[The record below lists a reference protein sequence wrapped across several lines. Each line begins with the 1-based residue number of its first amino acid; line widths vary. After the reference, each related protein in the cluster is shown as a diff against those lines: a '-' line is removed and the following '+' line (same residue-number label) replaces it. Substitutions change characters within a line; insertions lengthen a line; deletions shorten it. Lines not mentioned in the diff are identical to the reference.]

1 MNILSIVAVAIAI
14 ACACSLCNFCGNYN
28 TIKITFLTLFAC
40 DLLARE
46 VFPPPRL
53 FLSWQALCFILLY
66 GAKNYVA
73 FKRTCRHDGYMALK
87 LPTHNA
93 HNVVSV
99 WDVQMF

>member
-46 VFPPPRL
+46 VFPPLSLSCHVL
-53 FLSWQALCFILLY
+53 FFILLY

-73 FKRTCRHDGYMALK
+73 FKRTCRHEGYMVMALK
-87 LPTHNA
+87 LLT